1 MKSPE
6 TLRRTIPETKQ
17 LNCRSIGIGS
27 NLTSMIVPV
36 YLSAGT
42 GVIKMLKA
50 KSDGI
55 EADVTVHTINGGR
68 TRILR
73 KIQQFDFNRT
83 YNRELLQNQSI

>member
-1 MKSPE
+1 
-6 TLRRTIPETKQ
+6 
-17 LNCRSIGIGS
+17 
-27 NLTSMIVPV
+27 MIVPV

-42 GVIKMLKA
+42 GREILVYAMLDGMSDVCYVSTSVIKMLKA